1 MNQAKPTLAWTGL
14 ARALQ
19 INTNQTPSFL
29 GQASGLAKER
39 NFLFKIQRFMSS
51 VVKTRSERK
60 KNNSANSNSEF

>member
-1 MNQAKPTLAWTGL
+1 MVEELTFHEPGQANSSLD
-14 ARALQ
+14 RALQ
-19 INTNQTPSFL
+19 INTNQTPSFP

-60 KNNSANSNSEF
+60 KK